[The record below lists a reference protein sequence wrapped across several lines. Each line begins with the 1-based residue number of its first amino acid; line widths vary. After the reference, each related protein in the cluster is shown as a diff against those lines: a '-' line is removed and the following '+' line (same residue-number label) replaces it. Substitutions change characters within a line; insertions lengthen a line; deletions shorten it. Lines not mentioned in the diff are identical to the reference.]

1 MRKLIL
7 LALIVGAGAEDEPD
21 RSWPR
26 EYEDKD
32 KETAVVL
39 YQPQVVEWKDYRV
52 LKARAAVE
60 VYYVGKEQ
68 PEFGAVELTI
78 TTATDHESRAVT
90 LKKIDVSETS
100 FPGLNNPSK
109 AKSAVRRLLPKG
121 PLNVELDRIL
131 TNLEQ
136 GQLRPKETKVR
147 NNPPKII
154 VTTKEAIL
162 VVLGGEPL
170 YERVPGTKLE
180 VVANT
185 ESTLFRKGETHYM
198 LYGAGWL
205 EAAAVTGPWTPA
217 GALPDDFQGLPS
229 FWKDIQSKIP
239 GMPLKAEDVPEIHV
253 VWQST
258 ELIVLDGEPDLKKI
272 PKTNLLYVAN
282 TESDRGCSNTDKKWY
297 FLVSGRWF
305 RAQDLKAGPWFYCT
319 QTLLPDFGRIPEDHT
334 CGRVLVSV
342 PGTDQAQES
351 LIEAHI
357 PRTAT
362 IQRGEVTLEVTYDG
376 EPEFEPIED
385 IGVSYAVNT
394 SYDVL
399 QVGELYYC
407 CYEAVWFVAKSPN
420 GPWQVADAVP
430 DAIYKIPPDHPLY
443 RVTFVYVYSSDDEEV
458 YCGYLP
464 GYWGGYIYGGVIVYG
479 TGYWYRHR
487 RRAWRHWWRWHAHRP
502 RPHPYRHRRTYGHG
516 RYYDHLS
523 GRYRTNARSL
533 QHRASRT
540 RPSGVYGSW
549 NRGVKRHQAQVKL
562 PAKPVAKP
570 RAHVKP
576 GRDLYAGPNGQVYRK
591 QGNNWQRYHNG
602 KWTNT
607 SRPQQAKK
615 PQTHAQRS
623 NLHRASRSR
632 TAGAKR
638 SSQYRSYR
646 SSRGT
651 RSRSY
656 RSSGGRRGGGGGRGG
671 GGRR

>member
-258 ELIVLDGEPDLKKI
+258 ELIVLDGEPDLKEI

-282 TESDRGCSNTDKKWY
+282 TESDLFFSNTDG
-297 FLVSGRWF
+297 S
-305 RAQDLKAGPWFYCT
+305 
-319 QTLLPDFGRIPEDHT
+319 
-334 CGRVLVSV
+334 
-342 PGTDQAQES
+342 
-351 LIEAHI
+351 
-357 PRTAT
+357 PRTTRAAACWCPCRAPT
-362 IQRGEVTLEVTYDG
+362 
-376 EPEFEPIED
+376 
-385 IGVSYAVNT
+385 
-394 SYDVL
+394 
-399 QVGELYYC
+399 
-407 CYEAVWFVAKSPN
+407 
-420 GPWQVADAVP
+420 
-430 DAIYKIPPDHPLY
+430 
-443 RVTFVYVYSSDDEEV
+443 
-458 YCGYLP
+458 
-464 GYWGGYIYGGVIVYG
+464 
-479 TGYWYRHR
+479 R
-487 RRAWRHWWRWHAHRP
+487 RR
-502 RPHPYRHRRTYGHG
+502 
-516 RYYDHLS
+516 S
-523 GRYRTNARSL
+523 
-533 QHRASRT
+533 
-540 RPSGVYGSW
+540 
-549 NRGVKRHQAQVKL
+549 
-562 PAKPVAKP
+562 
-570 RAHVKP
+570 
-576 GRDLYAGPNGQVYRK
+576 
-591 QGNNWQRYHNG
+591 
-602 KWTNT
+602 
-607 SRPQQAKK
+607 
-615 PQTHAQRS
+615 
-623 NLHRASRSR
+623 
-632 TAGAKR
+632 
-638 SSQYRSYR
+638 R
-646 SSRGT
+646 SSRRT
-651 RSRSY
+651 SRARP
-656 RSSGGRRGGGGGRGG
+656 RSSGGRSRSRSPTTVSRSSSRSRTSASATRSTRAMTYCRSASCTTAATRPSGSWPSHRTVPGRS
-671 GGRR
+671 RTPCPTPSTRSRPTIPSTA